1 MTAATDMTFA
11 SSTNITSAKT
21 KADTAAAMSDAILFS
36 RAENE
41 QAEKASEHS
50 DAKDILSY
58 SLIEATVPNISF
70 SSFRLIPS
78 EKVWLIIAH
87 KHCSV
92 NR

>member
-11 SSTNITSAKT
+11 SRTDITSAKT
-21 KADTAAAMSDAILFS
+21 KADTARAMSDAILFS

-50 DAKDILSY
+50 DAKDILSS
-58 SLIEATVPNISF
+58 SLIEAVVPNISF

-78 EKVWLIIAH
+78 EKYGLL
-87 KHCSV
+87 
-92 NR
+92 